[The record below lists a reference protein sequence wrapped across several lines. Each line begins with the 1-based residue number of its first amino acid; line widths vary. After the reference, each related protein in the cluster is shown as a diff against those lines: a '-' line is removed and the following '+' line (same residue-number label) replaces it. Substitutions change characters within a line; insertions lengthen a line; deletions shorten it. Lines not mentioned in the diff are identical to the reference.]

1 MDMSAVTTLG
11 KMEPDM
17 SASTETTWNEIHSL
31 LFAFEGILWEQRCEI
46 PPVLPTGTR
55 EMIEIPTK
63 NENQSKL

>member
-11 KMEPDM
+11 KTEPDM
-17 SASTETTWNEIHSL
+17 SASMKLHEIHSR
-31 LFAFEGILWEQRCEI
+31 LFALEGILWEQRCEI